1 MEGMGT
7 AMKNLVRNPRVIENV
22 TEIRIAALVTETDGT
37 TDGTTDLKMS
47 AQGGM
52 QSATVTG
59 SENGRT
65 VGLKHMMAPS
75 ETERNV
81 NPQSVHQIDENR
93 STRARKRMRLRHPD
107 PLPSRVR

>member
-7 AMKNLVRNPRVIENV
+7 AMKNLARNPRVIENV
-22 TEIRIAALVTETDGT
+22 TEIRTAALVTETDGT
-37 TDGTTDLKMS
+37 TDLKTS

-52 QSATVTG
+52 QFATVTG

-93 STRARKRMRLRHPD
+93 SIRARKRMRLRHPD